1 MVHRNAPLN
10 VRGREILVERVC
22 RHGRPV
28 SHVAKEMGIS
38 RQTAHKWINRF
49 LQFGRAG
56 LQDRSS
62 APHRHG
68 TRTAVAVEQQVVR
81 LRLRRRQGRD
91 WIAERTGAS
100 PRTVSRI
107 LTRYQMPALAEID
120 PVTGQRIRGGPVTS
134 HRYERPCPGDLLHID
149 VKKLGRIPDGGGWR
163 LHGFHTRHAGHRIG
177 FDYIHTAVD
186 DHSRVAYAEVLPDE
200 KGITAA
206 GFLLRA
212 AAWFAEHGVTIKE
225 LLSDNHR
232 SYTVSGH
239 FAEAV
244 AVLGVK
250 HRTIQPYCPWQNG
263 KVERFHQT
271 LAIGWA
277 YAQPYLSNQQRTQ
290 ALPGWLDYYNLERKH
305 HGIGGHPP
313 ISRLPP
319 STTC

>member
-10 VRGREILVERVC
+10 VAGRKILVERVC

-28 SHVAKEMGIS
+28 SHVAAEMGIS
-38 RQTAHKWINRF
+38 RTTAHKWIKRYRRF
-49 LQFGRAG
+49 GESG

-62 APHRHG
+62 APR
-68 TRTAVAVEQQVVR
+68 RTNRTPVKVEQQVVR
-81 LRLRRRQGRD
+81 LRSRRRQGRD
-91 WIAERTGAS
+91 WIAERTGVSA
-100 PRTVSRI
+100 RTVSRI
-107 LTRYQMPALAEID
+107 LVRYQMPALSQID
-120 PVTGQRIRGGPVTS
+120 PISGQRIRGGPVTS
-134 HRYERPCPGDLLHID
+134 RRYERACPGDLLHID

-177 FDYIHTAVD
+177 FDYIHSAVD

-200 KGITAA
+200 KGVTTA

-212 AAWFAEHGVTIKE
+212 AAWFADHGVTITE
-225 LLSDNHR
+225 VLSDNHR
-232 SYTVSGH
+232 SYTMSSR

-244 AVLGVK
+244 ATIGAK
-250 HRTIQPYCPWQNG
+250 HRTIKPYSPWQNG

-277 YAQPYLSNQQRTQ
+277 YAQPYLNNQQRTQ